1 MLLSSG
7 VVWRHRD
14 FRQFRAE
21 CPGGDV
27 KLQRLVHE
35 RLDTHIEWLTG
46 LGVRVLVPST
56 GNPETVGVRFDAA
69 SLTETLARQ
78 AGDDIRLGQALVD
91 LPSRTPVILATGGFP
106 ASRELVGRYI
116 TPAAGSM
123 MIRATPW
130 STGDGL
136 RLGQAAGA
144 ETTSGLD
151 EFYGRAMPAPPAV
164 VRESD
169 FVQLAQL
176 YAHHARIESDDGER
190 FAPRTWS
197 EIDVVQWM
205 ARKPGARARFAVAV
219 DSLGVRPR
227 DLTIGEMIASAER
240 AGGRVQRT
248 PSTVSVDVVA
258 GITSTLGGLKVRRG
272 RPCGAGGVRGR
283 LRRRRHRERWVR
295 QWARRRSRPRTCCC
309 RVGARAFV
317 TSIRSRRALHG
328 RHRGGTARRGPID
341 TCALSPRR
349 RGSEPPGAARFGRG
363 SRGVC
368 GTARASFDAF
378 DAHRRSGR
386 RSSGRTQC
394 SRRGRSRSHRS
405 GGASGRLVGRCALSS
420 KTTATTA
427 STTPFAG

>member
-1 MLLSSG
+1 MSRPDVVIAGAGMAGLVAAAHVREKGGRALVLEKGDRPGGSMLLSSG
-7 VVWRHRD
+7 VVWRHRE

-21 CPGGDV
+21 CPEGDV

-46 LGVRVLVPST
+46 LGVRVRAPST

-91 LPSRTPVILATGGFP
+91 LPSQTPLILATGGFP

-176 YAHHARIESDDGER
+176 YAHHARIASDDGER

-205 ARKPGARARFAVAV
+205 ARKPGARARFAVPV
-219 DSLGVRPR
+219 ESLGVRPR

-258 GITSTLGGLKVRRG
+258 GITSTLGGLK
-272 RPCGAGGVRGR
+272 AGVDACVAPGVFAAG
-283 LRRRRHRERWVR
+283 
-295 QWARRRSRPRTCCC
+295 SD
-309 RVGARAFV
+309 VGGIA
-317 TSIRSRRALHG
+317 
-328 RHRGGTARRGPID
+328 
-341 TCALSPRR
+341 
-349 RGSEPPGAARFGRG
+349 
-363 SRGVC
+363 
-368 GTARASFDAF
+368 
-378 DAHRRSGR
+378 
-386 RSSGRTQC
+386 
-394 SRRGRSRSHRS
+394 S
-405 GGASGRLVGRCALSS
+405 GGYASGLAAALVLGRAAADSALGLS
-420 KTTATTA
+420 
-427 STTPFAG
+427 